1 MRFKLCI
8 ILIVIS
14 IFVFSGICMAAQF
27 GKHNPPRIMIQA
39 PDGPFYIWTFYDT
52 GLEMLCYVS
61 NHGKTMSCT
70 PLERLTRR
78 TQDKIADYINSFH
91 GHHPT
96 IIHVP

>member
-14 IFVFSGICMAAQF
+14 VFVFSGIGTAAQF
-27 GKHNPPRIMIQA
+27 GKTNAPRIMIQA

-61 NHGKTMSCT
+61 HHGETMSCT
-70 PLERLTRR
+70 PVEQLSRKV
-78 TQDKIADYINSFH
+78 QDKINKHIESFH
-91 GHHPT
+91 GDPPG
-96 IIHVP
+96 IIQIP